1 MIRLPLSCLY
11 LAINVSHYDVD
22 LCWAG
27 LCCVLY
33 ELQFW
38 GKLEREYANDDFT
51 VMLPRHLTLD
61 DFNDVDDLDN
71 DDHDDA
77 SVYVKSVPVRQ
88 NDQHRRMTE
97 MTWLSNSSHSKVP
110 RHQVTLIGMTSVP
123 CDVGISHNLCRSIFI
138 TWMGPRHWE
147 SVFSLENVLLGQK
160 IRESWYSHDSGH
172 RRGIGLSITGENM
185 SEC

>member
-1 MIRLPLSCLY
+1 MMM
-11 LAINVSHYDVD
+11 
-22 LCWAG
+22 
-27 LCCVLY
+27 CCVVY

-110 RHQVTLIGMTSVP
+110 RHRDTLIGMTSVP
-123 CDVGISHNLCRSIFI
+123 WCRNFSIA
-138 TWMGPRHWE
+138 TG
-147 SVFSLENVLLGQK
+147 VFYNVNVTQTL
-160 IRESWYSHDSGH
+160 RVYF
-172 RRGIGLSITGENM
+172 
-185 SEC
+185 